1 MKAAGFLLA
10 FGIAGCSGQGAH
22 SVPVNAPRTPSSVT
36 GPALQAPN
44 VRRPMENFGG
54 PTGMMLTSMGDGAPV
69 LAGKTLAH
77 FYVGVR
83 EIDALANGQTVVL
96 GSSGAPTQI
105 DLLQYQNGSTDWMT
119 QTTVPVQT
127 YTQMRYV
134 LDLASTQAV
143 FSDGSTL
150 PVKFVGGSSKSS
162 YNVGYNTAT
171 TYDATYANAIDVT
184 ISTSI
189 PVNGT
194 AAVAA
199 DFNLTESLNVG
210 NSMITMRPT
219 LAAAATP
226 SQITGTV
233 SNSSGSPVQN
243 ATIVAVGSN
252 GNPVTSATSDA
263 AGSFNLHALPADT
276 YQLVVYNNYTNAAG
290 YKLNS
295 SGATSY
301 ASSFNGPVV
310 TVNAGANVAAGT
322 IND

>member
-1 MKAAGFLLA
+1 MKAVGFLLA
-10 FGIAGCSGQGAH
+10 LGVAGCSTQGAH
-22 SVPVNAPRTPSSVT
+22 GVPVQDRTPSSVT
-36 GPALQAPN
+36 GPALPAPS

-83 EIDALANGQTVVL
+83 EIDAIANGQTVVL
-96 GSSGAPTQI
+96 GSSITPTQI

-119 QTTVPVQT
+119 QTSVPAQT

-134 LDLASTQAV
+134 LDLGSTQAI
-143 FSDGSTL
+143 FSDGSTM
-150 PVKFVGGSSKSS
+150 PVKFAGGSSKSS

-189 PVNGT
+189 GVNGT
-194 AAVAA
+194 ASVAA

-210 NSMITMRPT
+210 NNSITMRPT
-219 LAAAATP
+219 LTAAATP
-226 SQITGTV
+226 AQIAGTV
-233 SNSSGSPVQN
+233 ANTNGGPVQN
-243 ATIVAVGSN
+243 ATVVAVGSN
-252 GNPVTSATSDA
+252 GTAVTSATTDA
-263 AGSFNLHALPADT
+263 SGSFNLHALPADT

-290 YKLNS
+290 YKVNS
-295 SGATSY
+295 SGATSW
-301 ASSFNGPVV
+301 ASSFNGPVI
-310 TVNAGANVAAGT
+310 TVNAGATAAAGT